1 MVAAERAIEGAF
13 PPTRK
18 ERRRE
23 GAGAEIP
30 QAAEAENE
38 EPKEEA
44 RPFIRETLL
53 VEDRNQD
60 AQAEGR
66 GRAQEEGPRKKGGRK
81 EEGRPPC
88 KAKLRWGVLALIG
101 KPRGRRRSKKF
112 VLDAVVLGN
121 GNGPVHLPASVG
133 MCRQK
138 MHTFVWVLAVSLAFV
153 ISKTDFFG
161 T

>member
-1 MVAAERAIEGAF
+1 MVAAERAIEGAV
-13 PPTRK
+13 PPTLK

-38 EPKEEA
+38 EPEEMA
-44 RPFIRETLL
+44 RLFIRGDAARCGQE
-53 VEDRNQD
+53 QD

-112 VLDAVVLGN
+112 VLDAVMLGN

-138 MHTFVWVLAVSLAFV
+138 MHTFVWVLAVSSAFF
-153 ISKTDFFG
+153 ISKTEFFG